1 MKRFIALFAIT
12 STMACMIFPG
22 CSSVEDKAA
31 LRLNHARKLLENQD
45 TVHALLHLDSVE
57 ILHPKAAYSVSSAK
71 NLKREIAW
79 EMLQQREKEKDS
91 VEVRILALEQ
101 KFIPGKSPF
110 GRNVVYTHKNQ
121 VSENR
126 LSNTFLQVLT
136 DGKGSLTLISNYY
149 GGQWLE
155 HTRIRV
161 YDGET
166 EALTDSIPL
175 GNVDNYRGNFMD
187 SRWERVTFRN
197 GRDKGI
203 IELIAANSAKKLK
216 AVYIG
221 KRNQYIILEE
231 RDREAA
237 RDAFEFSR
245 LIKNRERLTGE
256 ISELQL
262 RTKPN

>member
-1 MKRFIALFAIT
+1 MKRCVALFAVT
-12 STMACMIFPG
+12 SAIAAMIFAG

-31 LRLNHARKLLENQD
+31 LRLNHARMVLQNQD
-45 TVHALLHLDSVE
+45 TVQALLHLDSVE

-79 EMLQQREKEKDS
+79 EMLQHREKEKDS
-91 VEVRILALEQ
+91 VEARIVALEQ

-121 VSENR
+121 VPENR
-126 LSNTFLQVLT
+126 LSNSFLQILT
-136 DGKGSLTLISNYY
+136 DDKGNLTLISNYY

-161 YDGET
+161 YDGDL
-166 EALTDSIPL
+166 EAKTDSVPL
-175 GNVDNYRGNFMD
+175 GNIDNYRGNFLD
-187 SRWERVTFRN
+187 ARWERVTFRN
-197 GRDKGI
+197 GRDKGV
-203 IELIAANSAKKLK
+203 IELIAANPGKKLK

-221 KRNQYIILEE
+221 KRNQFIILED
-231 RDREAA
+231 RDKEAA
-237 RDAFEFSR
+237 KDAFDLSR
-245 LIKNRERLTGE
+245 LIKNRERLTRE
-256 ISELQL
+256 ISELQF